1 MPLWGKKKPEAVS
14 QSQASKPNPEHY
26 VFSVGPV
33 DQALMA
39 DVVLTSTDEQ
49 FLLSPDV
56 RSVVEE
62 SGRSLVEGMTPDQ
75 IRANASRMVFDLS
88 RRIQTALK
96 GGVGEKVSFQ
106 VVDFRIVE

>member
-1 MPLWGKKKPEAVS
+1 MPFWGKKQPKSVP
-14 QSQASKPNPEHY
+14 QAQAAKSNPEHY

-33 DQALMA
+33 DQSLMV

-49 FLLSPDV
+49 SLAHPQV

-62 SGRSLVEGMTPDQ
+62 SGRSLVEGLTSDE
-75 IRANASRMVFDLS
+75 IRARAPRMVFDLS
-88 RRIQTALK
+88 RRIQTSLK

-106 VVDFRIVE
+106 VVDFRIVD